1 MTDRELVRA
10 RLAAAFI
17 GMVGTAVVF
26 LPGIWVVAV
35 IAATAIVMFC
45 LVGL

>member
-1 MTDRELVRA
+1 MNERDLVRA
-10 RLAAAFI
+10 RIAIAFI

-26 LPGIWVVAV
+26 LPGLWVVAV
-35 IAATAIVMFC
+35 IAATAMVVFW